1 MSELGIKLSQI
12 LSEKSKKIKPE
23 NIKSGVQIFDVVGTH
38 EGGVTLEVSGEN
50 VEVSNNTLIFNEEVN
65 E

>member
-23 NIKSGVQIFDVVGTH
+23 NIKSGVQIFNVIGTY
-38 EGGVTLEVSGEN
+38 EGVTLEVSGEN